1 MVQSMTGYGSAQNDV
16 FAVEIRSVNHRFIDI
31 TIKTST
37 YMGQHEMAL
46 RNIIKEKF
54 HRGKFDV
61 TISLNSYSDSQMIIN
76 RDMAKDIYRDLQN
89 LQKEL
94 SIPGEITIN
103 TLAVYK
109 EFLIERAPQYDINKL
124 NDAFNGAISD
134 IESMRMREGELI
146 AKDLWDRIAAL
157 NKMNNEIK
165 LIAPKEVLQMREKLT
180 ERLTSILEDK
190 EIDTNRILQEAAIM
204 ADKIDISEET
214 DRIEN
219 HLQQFIEILDNGNIM
234 GRKLDFL
241 LQEINRE
248 VNTLSYKSNDYAISK
263 FAVEMKNEI
272 EKIRE
277 QVQNIQ

>member
-31 TIKTST
+31 TIKTSP

-46 RNIIKEKF
+46 RNIVKEKF

-61 TISLNSYSDSQMIIN
+61 TISMNSYSDSQMIIN

-109 EFLIERAPQYDINKL
+109 EFLIEKAPQYDINKL
-124 NDAFNGAISD
+124 NDAFNVAVSD
-134 IESMRMREGELI
+134 LEAMRMREGELI
-146 AKDLWDRIAAL
+146 AKELRERIAAL

-180 ERLTSILEDK
+180 ERLTSILADK

-204 ADKIDISEET
+204 ADKVDISEEIN
-214 DRIEN
+214 RIEN
-219 HLQQFIEILDNGNIM
+219 HTQQFMETLDGGNII

-263 FAVEMKNEI
+263 LAVEMKNEI